1 MPEYWYSALDPAGA
15 VTEGRMTAA
24 SENALA
30 DQLRATGAFLIK
42 TEIRSRDAA
51 APATSNGAAQLTGRP
66 AKLTDGTVDRKD
78 LLAFLEYVAGSFDV
92 GIPLLDTL
100 DDVVKRLQSK
110 RLKKIVAE
118 IRYAVSEEGKSF
130 SAALA
135 EHPKAFPEL
144 YVGTIRAG
152 EASGELGYA
161 LRQLVEYMDWQE
173 NITSQLKQATTY
185 PLVVLGAVSLLVVGL
200 LYFVFPRITPL
211 LRIRNIE
218 LPLPT
223 RIILAASTFVRND
236 WLIVVS
242 TLVTVA
248 IGISLL
254 RRSASGRLLV
264 DRAVLHLPI
273 VGPVI
278 RDVFMARIVTYLSLF
293 YRTGVEL
300 VLSLSIV
307 ERITT
312 NKAVARDIAR
322 ARDLVTEGVSMAAA
336 FGQSPLFPPVVIRA
350 IALGEA
356 TGNLDTALARA
367 KDYYEREIPGAV
379 KRMIVVLQPLL
390 IALIGGVIL
399 MVALAIVLPIL
410 NIYNSIGIRR

>member
-1 MPEYWYSALDPAGA
+1 MSAPN
-15 VTEGRMTAA
+15 EH
-24 SENALA
+24 ALA
-30 DQLRATGAFLIK
+30 DQLRSAGSFLIR
-42 TEIRSRDAA
+42 TELRAGASKPGRS
-51 APATSNGAAQLTGRP
+51 SV
-66 AKLTDGTVDRKD
+66 LTDGTIERKD

-92 GIPLLDTL
+92 GIPLLETL
-100 DDVVKRLQSK
+100 DDVVNRLQSK
-110 RLKKIVAE
+110 RLKKIVTE
-118 IRYAVSEEGKSF
+118 IRFAVAEEGKSL

-152 EASGELGYA
+152 EASGELGFA

-173 NITSQLKQATTY
+173 GISSQLKQATAY
-185 PLVVLGAVSLLVVGL
+185 PIIVLGAVCMLVIGL

-211 LRIRNIE
+211 LRVRNIE

-236 WLIVVS
+236 WAIVLGIIVG
-242 TLVTVA
+242 TVVA
-248 IGISLL
+248 VFLL
-254 RRSASGRLLV
+254 RRSAGGRLFLDRLV
-264 DRAVLHLPI
+264 LKIPV

-278 RDVFMARIVTYLSLF
+278 RDVYMARIVTYLSLF

-307 ERITT
+307 ERIIA
-312 NKAVARDIAR
+312 NRVIARDIAR
-322 ARDLVTEGVSMAAA
+322 ARELVIEGVSMAAA

-356 TGNLDTALARA
+356 TGNLDTALTRA

-379 KRMIVVLQPLL
+379 RRMIVVLQPLL
-390 IALIGGVIL
+390 IAFIGATIL
-399 MVALAIVLPIL
+399 MVALAIILPIL
-410 NIYNSIGIRR
+410 NIYNSIGVRR